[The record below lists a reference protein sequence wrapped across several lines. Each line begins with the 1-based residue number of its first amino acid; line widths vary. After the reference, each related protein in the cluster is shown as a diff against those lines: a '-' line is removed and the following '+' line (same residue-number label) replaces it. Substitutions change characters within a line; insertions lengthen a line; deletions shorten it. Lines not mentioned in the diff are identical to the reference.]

1 MAVRVGDERN
11 LLISFAN
18 CCNPATGDDI
28 VGYVSRGRGIIIH
41 RRGCRNVERIPEVDE
56 RLIDVEWETVSPKV
70 TLRFR
75 VTARRATDLF
85 SEIEAA
91 IGKLGGHLIEGRIEE
106 ADNDTLEAFF
116 TVQIERRR
124 ELRRIET
131 SIRAVPA
138 VTTLEEVPAM

>member
-1 MAVRVGDERN
+1 M
-11 LLISFAN
+11 
-18 CCNPATGDDI
+18 
-28 VGYVSRGRGIIIH
+28 
-41 RRGCRNVERIPEVDE
+41 ERIPEVDE

-85 SEIEAA
+85 GEIEAA
-91 IGKLGGHLIEGRIEE
+91 IRKLGGHLIEGRIEE
-106 ADNDTLEAFF
+106 SDNDTLEAFF
-116 TVQIERRR
+116 TVEIERRR

-138 VTTLEEVPAM
+138 VTTLAEVPAM